1 MISEN
6 RTSLTWT
13 APAVAVDP
21 ANHFYALYLRLP
33 AISDALMTTNPPD
46 GTRF

>member
-13 APAVAVDP
+13 APTVAVDP